1 MYVLYCTTSTYEYVP
16 YRGNGRAARVSLRQ
30 DTFRKLLTI
39 GLDCPVY
46 DIIEYLLYA
55 SSERRISSSLW
66 NTCNVS
72 LERDSVPDQQT
83 SFLGTDTT
91 NPFLRCLSLSLQIKN
106 TAFLS
111 VNEATEGYCDITSA
125 FVSQGEINRNFLRE
139 EFVQVPEAQYVFGE
153 RLRFVY
159 KPDLKSVTVVQQ
171 DIYLPSAFWGI
182 MVTEQI
188 NSTKYTMDICETL
201 ETLCPIYWERDGFT
215 SQGECVARMSALPIT
230 TVNERGLVTMDANST
245 GCRSIHTN
253 LARESPDMHC
263 PHISYSPQE
272 DINGNIKCSE
282 SNNLSPRDFFT
293 EGDLALFTRAA
304 GSFGLNS
311 STQFRSSATDNGF
324 GTADDR
330 GECLD
335 SLGLD
340 QNALVGSQ
348 TLPDTYFCAQY
359 LESHKATGE
368 HDTQYWL
375 ALTAMF
381 VVVRLLGLY
390 MLGRKSA

>member
-293 EGDLALFTRAA
+293 EGDLALFIQER
-304 GSFGLNS
+304 
-311 STQFRSSATDNGF
+311 Q
-324 GTADDR
+324 
-330 GECLD
+330 
-335 SLGLD
+335 
-340 QNALVGSQ
+340 
-348 TLPDTYFCAQY
+348 
-359 LESHKATGE
+359 
-368 HDTQYWL
+368 
-375 ALTAMF
+375 
-381 VVVRLLGLY
+381 VRLD
-390 MLGRKSA
+390 